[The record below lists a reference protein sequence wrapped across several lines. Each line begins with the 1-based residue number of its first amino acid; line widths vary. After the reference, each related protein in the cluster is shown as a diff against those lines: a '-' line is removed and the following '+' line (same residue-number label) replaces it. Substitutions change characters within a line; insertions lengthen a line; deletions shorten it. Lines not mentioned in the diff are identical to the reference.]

1 MNLQQAESYIAQAT
15 IKIDKKESMEEFER
29 TVAKTQF
36 TGATKETKQDF
47 VKEWIFKTIKEIA
60 LLDQSQLSA
69 LANLKSFKA
78 V

>member
-29 TVAKTQF
+29 TAAKTQF

-47 VKEWIFKTIKEIA
+47 VK
-60 LLDQSQLSA
+60 
-69 LANLKSFKA
+69 
-78 V
+78 